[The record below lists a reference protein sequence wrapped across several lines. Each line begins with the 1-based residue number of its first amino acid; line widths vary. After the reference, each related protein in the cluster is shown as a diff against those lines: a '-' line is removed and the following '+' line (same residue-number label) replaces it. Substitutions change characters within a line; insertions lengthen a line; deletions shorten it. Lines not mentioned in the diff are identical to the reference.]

1 MQYVEQDY
9 NIPKGGDE
17 LPTYD
22 DLAAQGGPNS
32 RWLSISIRSI
42 SIQSYMNC
50 QIWSLER
57 VDREAVGCSILLA
70 LHT

>member
-9 NIPKGGDE
+9 NIPKSGDE

-32 RWLSISIRSI
+32 RWLSI
-42 SIQSYMNC
+42 QYVH
-50 QIWSLER
+50 LHR
-57 VDREAVGCSILLA
+57 V
-70 LHT
+70 LHELSGLVAGESG